1 VLNAGA
7 YVYSMSSNYNAR
19 PRPAEVVVSGGEHAL
34 ARRREGLED
43 LIRGSRV
50 PRLVASSLA
59 AFRRGKAM
67 FSALVSRHGAFRS
80 RWHFF
85 RKLLHMKSLYID

>member
-1 VLNAGA
+1 LPLPKEGDLLIVLNAGA

-43 LIRGSRV
+43 LVRGNDV
-50 PRLVASSLA
+50 PGIVKNSLA
-59 AFRRGKAM
+59 RAR
-67 FSALVSRHGAFRS
+67 
-80 RWHFF
+80 
-85 RKLLHMKSLYID
+85 